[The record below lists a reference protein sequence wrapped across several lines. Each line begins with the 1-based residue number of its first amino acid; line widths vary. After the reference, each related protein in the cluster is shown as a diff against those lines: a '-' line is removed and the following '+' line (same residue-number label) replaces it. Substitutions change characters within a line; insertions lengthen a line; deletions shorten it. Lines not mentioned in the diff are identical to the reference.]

1 MAARATAPKLQVK
14 YDAGLLKIKDFIEPL
29 AQLRS
34 HPTIKVKRKSTTFIA
49 NTMWKAASLENRKL
63 TYSSPDRGQAT
74 HPRP

>member
-34 HPTIKVKRKSTTFIA
+34 HRTIKLKRKFTTIITNA
-49 NTMWKAASLENRKL
+49 MWNAASFENRKL

-74 HPRP
+74 HP